1 MRGTLP
7 GFRDLYPEDC
17 ALRRHIVDTFLAI
30 MGRFLFEEYDGPLLE
45 PLELFTD
52 KSGPEIAEQL
62 FQFEDRGGRR
72 VALRPEMTPTL
83 ARMAG
88 SRAQTLRRPIRWC
101 AVGEQFRYERPQKG
115 RLRSFL
121 QLNGD
126 ILGEQSYRADGELI
140 GALLSLLAALGLGPD
155 DICLR
160 LSDRKIWQLL
170 LGHFPC
176 DGAAVLRAIDRYGKE
191 PVAVTEERLR
201 NVMGHSAEQ
210 FLAHWEQLRACD
222 SLTALKTFFRK
233 FPSQALD
240 ERMADWTELLQF
252 LTDLGL
258 GEYVTVDLSV
268 VRGLAYYTGFVF
280 EVFER
285 SGAGR
290 ALAGGGRYDDLTE
303 KLVGTALPACGF
315 AIGDV
320 VLANILR
327 GKNLFPGGQAVPDL
341 WIVCDRERQSAALAI
356 ATAVR
361 RIGGR
366 VVYELRSE
374 LPLDK
379 QLRQADR
386 SGARFALLPADR
398 DWLLKNL
405 STGETSPSR
414 AEDFPVLWTKIGE
427 FARLEV
433 R

>member
-1 MRGTLP
+1 LP

-17 ALRRHIVDTFLAI
+17 ALRRHIVETFLDVL
-30 MGRFLFEEYDGPLLE
+30 GRFSFEEYDGPLLE

-62 FQFEDRGGRR
+62 FQFEDRGGRK

-88 SRAQTLRRPIRWC
+88 ARAQTLRRPIRWC

-126 ILGEQSYRADGELI
+126 ILGEPGFRADGELM
-140 GALLSLLAALGLGPD
+140 GALLSVLSALGLGPA
-155 DICLR
+155 DISLR
-160 LSDRKIWQLL
+160 LSDRKLWGLL

-191 PVAVTEERLR
+191 PAAATEERLR
-201 NVMGHSAEQ
+201 KAMEPPAGQ
-210 FLAHWEQLRACD
+210 FLAAWEQLRACN
-222 SLTALKTFFRK
+222 SLAALEAFFQK
-233 FPSQALD
+233 FPSPELESRLA
-240 ERMADWTELLQF
+240 EWADLLQF

-258 GEYVTVDLSV
+258 AEFVTVDLSI

-285 SGAGR
+285 SGEGR

-303 KLVGTALPACGF
+303 KLAAVPLPACGF

-320 VLANILR
+320 VLSNILR
-327 GKNLFPGGQAVPDL
+327 EKNLFAGGRSAPDL
-341 WIVCDRERQSAALAI
+341 WLFWDRDRQSAALAL
-356 ATAVR
+356 AAAAR
-361 RIGGR
+361 RAGSR
-366 VVYELRSE
+366 VAYDLRND
-374 LPLDK
+374 LPDR
-379 QLRQADR
+379 QLRRADR
-386 SGARFALLPADR
+386 SGARFALFPDGGG
-398 DWLLKNL
+398 WLLKNL
-405 STGETSPSR
+405 LTGETFFTLLENFPS
-414 AEDFPVLWTKIGE
+414 LWTRVGGL
-427 FARLEV
+427 A
-433 R
+433 